1 MEHQLSES
9 GGAIVIAF
17 SGDIDLQTSPEARKA
32 LLGLVGKG
40 QPILVDLS
48 GVGYIDSSGV
58 ASLVECLQS
67 VKKSG
72 QKLALV
78 SVSDGA
84 LRVLQLARL
93 DKVFVICGTVER
105 GRSVSH
111 LTRISTRQIYGGLI
125 LGRIKRFPQSR
136 KLKGSASLPS
146 ASSRP
151 WATAAFSSLESVY
164 WLLFGVRER
173 QPVRLSAV
181 IQQMMEIGI
190 NAIPIILMLTGT
202 IGVMLAIQ
210 GIHTLRIFGAESR
223 VTIGIAFS
231 VVREFA
237 PLITG
242 ILVAGRSG
250 SALAARIGTMKINQ
264 EIDALK
270 VMGINPTRFLVV
282 PALLAMLVMV
292 PALTLLGNFMGLFAA
307 GLYVNADLGIS
318 LAAYAHDTI
327 DILSLDDLGHGLGKS
342 CIFAIPDRRYRR
354 RKRRR
359 CSGRCR
365 RASARQ
371 PHVLWCRRFRRFIV
385 TDMLFAFVATR

>member
-1 MEHQLSES
+1 MADHKVSAVERVE
-9 GGAIVIAF
+9 G
-17 SGDIDLQTSPEARKA
+17 
-32 LLGLVGKG
+32 VGKTA
-40 QPILVDLS
+40 
-48 GVGYIDSSGV
+48 VGFVEAVGNGGIIV
-58 ASLVECLQS
+58 A
-67 VKKSG
+67 
-72 QKLALV
+72 
-78 SVSDGA
+78 
-84 LRVLQLARL
+84 
-93 DKVFVICGTVER
+93 
-105 GRSVSH
+105 
-111 LTRISTRQIYGGLI
+111 
-125 LGRIKRFPQSR
+125 
-136 KLKGSASLPS
+136 
-146 ASSRP
+146 
-151 WATAAFSSLESVY
+151 ESFY
-164 WLLFGVRER
+164 WLIFGVRER
-173 QPVRLSAV
+173 QPVRIGAV
-181 IQQMMEIGI
+181 VQQMMEIGI

-282 PALLAMLVMV
+282 PALVAMLIMV

-342 CIFAIPDRRYRR
+342 CIFAVLIAVIGVVNGAGVQGGAEGVGKATTR
-354 RKRRR
+354 
-359 CSGRCR
+359 SVVQ
-365 RASARQ
+365 AISA
-371 PHVLWCRRFRRFIV
+371 III